1 MSALKQSLKVGD
13 HMLKKITASFLLF
26 LSFILSG
33 IVSDGSTARAA
44 SRVVRVGYLLEAGF
58 QEGAAGEAKS
68 GYGYEYLQEISYYTN
83 WQYEYVYDRFDTL
96 LEKLR
101 RGEIDLM
108 GGVVKTPERESQ
120 LLFSILPCGIEDYYI
135 YFVAGRSDITIGQPS
150 SLSYKAVGIAPGR
163 YQTDLFSNYCVKNNL
178 KCMTVPIE
186 SQSARELALSNG
198 LVDAIISTP
207 ITRLTTQDNR
217 FVMGSRVG
225 RTDTYFAIS
234 RQNPDILDELNYA
247 MRQINRKNP
256 LFNEENYLKY
266 VNSSTIVSA
275 VRADDEKYF
284 IEKNPVLSVG
294 YVQGVIPYCDTDLN
308 SPTSVSGIL
317 PEALRHISS
326 TTGLTFRYV
335 PFETTGQMIYALKEG
350 TINIALPMGG
360 DHWAAEEQNIII
372 TKPVTQSKMSLAY
385 QRDDATSY
393 GDLLKR
399 VAVPVQN
406 DSHAYYLKRYYP
418 QAQIEYY
425 ANMQEC
431 LIAVRSGKADSV
443 IIDSDV
449 FHNQNAQRRAIN
461 AAYREFPLPEV
472 YGVSMAVAAG
482 NSTLQSLLNRGISSL
497 PEGIVNDARIKA
509 MSKTDKAVVS
519 SFMSTSTIIA
529 AGLIV
534 LLLLLVI
541 TWMYRKLQKSRQETQ
556 LMSELLEQVNHG
568 SQERAPVYDA
578 LCHTV
583 RHFLD
588 DIEANAIGLKSAKPA
603 ENLKAITNIRT
614 IGHGLDTVMNDVL
627 DISRIEIGEVPYTRE
642 KIDLDKLLRQIIEDG
657 ELLGAHRQVS
667 IDSNIY
673 LLHKEVY
680 SSPQQLEYILRQ
692 LMTLSVI
699 YSRDGHAASLNVTEL
714 IDDLAATRNFAFF
727 RFIIA
732 DSGIG
737 MTEAQLR
744 QIFTPHYP
752 LAMRTDD
759 LTYTS
764 RLSTVIAKKL
774 VENMNGTI
782 SVTSEKGEGTYF
794 TITLPLEL
802 AGEESPIHEE
812 VTA

>member
-1 MSALKQSLKVGD
+1 
-13 HMLKKITASFLLF
+13 MLGKITAAFLLF
-26 LSFILSG
+26 LSLILGG
-33 IVSDGSTARAA
+33 IGSDNSTALAA
-44 SRVVRVGYLLEAGF
+44 SRIVRVGYLLEAGF

-83 WQYEYVYDRFDTL
+83 WQYEYVYDRFDAL
-96 LEKLR
+96 MDKLR

-135 YFVAGRSDITIGQPS
+135 YFVAGRSGITIGQPS
-150 SLSYKAVGIAPGR
+150 SLSYKTVGIAPGR
-163 YQTDLFSNYCVKNNL
+163 YQTELFNKYCVKNNL
-178 KCMTVPIE
+178 QCMTVPIE

-207 ITRLTTQDNR
+207 ITRLSTQDNR

-225 RTDTYFAIS
+225 RTDTYFAVT
-234 RQNPDILDELNYA
+234 RKNPDILDELNYA
-247 MRQINRKNP
+247 IRQINGKNP
-256 LFNEENYLKY
+256 LYNEENYLKY
-266 VNSSTIVSA
+266 VNSGTIVSA

-284 IEKNPVLSVG
+284 IEKNPILTVG
-294 YVQGVIPYCDTDLN
+294 YVQGVIPYCDTELN
-308 SPTSVSGIL
+308 SSTSVSGIL

-326 TTGLTFRYV
+326 VTGLNFRYV

-350 TINIALPMGG
+350 KINIALPVGG
-360 DHWAAEEQNIII
+360 DPWAAEEQNIII
-372 TKPVTQSKMSLAY
+372 TKPVTQAKMALAY
-385 QRDDATSY
+385 QREGTTSY
-393 GDLLKR
+393 RELLKR
-399 VAVPVQN
+399 VAVPIQN
-406 DSHAYYLKRYYP
+406 ESHAYFIRCHYP
-418 QAQIEYY
+418 QAQIDYY

-443 IIDSDV
+443 VIDSDV
-449 FHNQNAQRRAIN
+449 FNNQNAQRRAIN

-482 NSTLQSLLNRGISSL
+482 NSTLQALLNRGISSL
-497 PEGIVNDARIKA
+497 PAGIVNDARIKA
-509 MSKTDKAVVS
+509 MSKNDTSGDS
-519 SFMSTSTIIA
+519 SFMWTSAVITA
-529 AGLIV
+529 ALIV
-534 LLLLLVI
+534 LLLLIVI
-541 TWMYRKLQKSRQETQ
+541 TWIYRKLQKSQQETQ
-556 LMSELLEQVNHG
+556 LMSELLEQVNRG
-568 SQERAPVYDA
+568 SLERATVYEA
-578 LCHTV
+578 LCRTV
-583 RHFLD
+583 RNFLD
-588 DIEANAIGLKSAKPA
+588 DIETNAIGLKSAKPA
-603 ENLKAITNIRT
+603 ENFRAITNIRT
-614 IGHGLDTVMNDVL
+614 IGQGLDTIMNDVL

-642 KIDLDKLLRQIIEDG
+642 KLDLDRLLRRIVEDG
-657 ELLGAHRQVS
+657 EQLGAHRQVS

-680 SSPQQLEYILRQ
+680 TSPRQLEYIIRQ
-692 LMTLSVI
+692 LMTLAVI
-699 YSRDGHAASLNVTEL
+699 YSCDGHTASLNVTEL
-714 IDDLAATRNFAFF
+714 IDDLAANKNFAFF

-752 LAMRTDD
+752 LAIRTDD

-764 RLSTVIAKKL
+764 RLSNVIAKKL
-774 VENMNGTI
+774 VESMNGTI

-794 TITLPLEL
+794 TIILPLEL
-802 AGEESPIHEE
+802 AGEENPIHEE